1 MSKVIKAGLPRPKL
15 VDAAMFEPTTSVQ
28 QLIDAEMI
36 AILMHD

>member
-1 MSKVIKAGLPRPKL
+1 MSAVVKAGLPRPKV
-15 VDAAMFEPTTSVQ
+15 VDTGMFEPTTSVQ